1 MVNTVF
7 QSRSITYISS
17 NNNNNTSNGSVNTIQ
32 AFTINKNIKLVTSF
46 IDQLYIGTEDT
57 STTIGNALD
66 VIMQYLYD
74 SSIMNNTFSHTLLIQ
89 NTSRTFQTIIDEMDQ
104 ILDGSDFFLLTGE
117 ISNYVR
123 SLLDGSFVGQSD
135 IKDTITRTYDK
146 LQELFEKIK
155 ANDLSPYEYYKKQV
169 IQYDHLKNHVL
180 DSLNLYITYFKEGKF
195 TQLKD
200 EFTETQQ
207 NEIGQK
213 ILSDT
218 LFVIT
223 QQSLDTYVNT
233 DQVFD
238 QYRSFIFQL
247 IDGLNSAISLD
258 HSNRRLVTNNN
269 TLQGFSDILNDP
281 ILLNEYIETN
291 YGNNNNNTAL
301 ITETLTLTTQLEL
314 KPEYEI
320 YVELYG
326 FPSNGIYDSNKLQ
339 TILQNL

>member
-1 MVNTVF
+1 
-7 QSRSITYISS
+7 
-17 NNNNNTSNGSVNTIQ
+17 
-32 AFTINKNIKLVTSF
+32 
-46 IDQLYIGTEDT
+46 
-57 STTIGNALD
+57 
-66 VIMQYLYD
+66 
-74 SSIMNNTFSHTLLIQ
+74 
-89 NTSRTFQTIIDEMDQ
+89 MDQ